1 MLRNLYFEGVNFMK
15 YEINDETL
23 AIMPFDKDKARV
35 LEEADEYIVD
45 EIPYSIMED
54 SCKYFGSSFEG
65 RILGSKNILGSVYN
79 APIIVE
85 ESQNLIFFPTEA
97 LSSETVS
104 WISYKK
110 IKSVEKCGKRSKII
124 FNNGESIIVDCP
136 YFSIKNQIF
145 RCNMLDSIS
154 SNRKIVKKND

>member
-1 MLRNLYFEGVNFMK
+1 MK

-23 AIMPFDKDKARV
+23 AIMPFSKDKARV
-35 LEEADEYIVD
+35 LEESDEYIVD
-45 EIPYSIMED
+45 EMPYSIMED

-65 RILGSKNILGSVYN
+65 RVLGSKDILGSVYK
-79 APIIVE
+79 APVIVE
-85 ESQNLIFFPTEA
+85 ESQNLIFFPTGA
-97 LSSETVS
+97 LDSSSVS

-110 IKSVEKCGKRSKII
+110 IKNVEKHGKKSRIT
-124 FNNGESIIVDCP
+124 FNNGETIIVDCP

>member
-65 RILGSKNILGSVYN
+65 RILGSKNILGSVYK

-110 IKSVEKCGKRSKII
+110 IKSVEKCGK
-124 FNNGESIIVDCP
+124 
-136 YFSIKNQIF
+136 
-145 RCNMLDSIS
+145 
-154 SNRKIVKKND
+154 

>member
-1 MLRNLYFEGVNFMK
+1 MK

-23 AIMPFDKDKARV
+23 AILPFDKDKARV
-35 LEEADEYIVD
+35 LEESDEYIVD

-65 RILGSKNILGSVYN
+65 RILGSKNILGSVYK

-97 LSSETVS
+97 LSSNTVS

-124 FNNGESIIVDCP
+124 FNNGESIIANCP

-145 RCNMLDSIS
+145 RCNMFDSIS

>member
-1 MLRNLYFEGVNFMK
+1 MK

-23 AIMPFDKDKARV
+23 AILPFDKDKARV
-35 LEEADEYIVD
+35 LEESDEYIVD

-65 RILGSKNILGSVYN
+65 RILVSKNILGSVYK

-97 LSSETVS
+97 LSSNTVS

-124 FNNGESIIVDCP
+124 FNNGESIIANCP

>member
-1 MLRNLYFEGVNFMK
+1 MK

-23 AIMPFDKDKARV
+23 AILPFDKDKARV
-35 LEEADEYIVD
+35 LEESDEYIVD

-65 RILGSKNILGSVYN
+65 RILGSKNILGSVYK

-97 LSSETVS
+97 LSSNTVS

-124 FNNGESIIVDCP
+124 LNNGESIIANCP

>member
-1 MLRNLYFEGVNFMK
+1 MK

-23 AIMPFDKDKARV
+23 AILPFDKDKSRV
-35 LEEADEYIVD
+35 LEESDEYIVD

-65 RILGSKNILGSVYN
+65 RILGSKNILGSVYK

-97 LSSETVS
+97 LSSNTVS

-124 FNNGESIIVDCP
+124 FNNGESIIANCP